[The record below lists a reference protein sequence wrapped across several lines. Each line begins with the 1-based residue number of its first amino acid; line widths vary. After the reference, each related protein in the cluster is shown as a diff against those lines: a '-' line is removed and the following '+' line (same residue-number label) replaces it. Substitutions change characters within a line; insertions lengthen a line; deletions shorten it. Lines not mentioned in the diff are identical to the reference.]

1 MSNDKRAQE
10 LIKAAKKYVW
20 TSLSDYADI
29 EKEPKIFVKGEGC
42 YLVDVNGKRYLDTFA
57 SLLTTISGHHR
68 PEVAQ
73 AVQEQMAQLEFF
85 PNYHDCYTVPI
96 IKLAEKLAQIAPG
109 ELSVSYFVN
118 DGSEACE
125 SAIKMA
131 KQYFWQRGESSRYKI
146 IARRYSYHG
155 ATLGALSATG
165 LPDFAEPFHPL
176 VPGFTHAMS
185 TWCYHCEL
193 DLEPSSCGLACLKN
207 MEQTILGEKPET
219 VAAVIIDPIPGSNIG
234 YPVPPNGYL
243 QGLRELC
250 SKYNIFL
257 IFDEIQVGFGKT
269 GKLFACE
276 HWDMVPD
283 FMCLAK
289 GFTGGYLPMGV
300 VLTTAKIAD
309 EFRRPGKDFR
319 HGFTFSGNP
328 TVAAAVLAHIE
339 IIERENLVERAGT
352 MGKYLKERLEQFYKY
367 HIVGD
372 VRGMGMILAIEL
384 AADRK
389 TKAPLDPKLNVG
401 TWIRDYCWE
410 QGMILRNNG
419 DILVIA
425 PAFTMTKDEADKMLE
440 LMEQA
445 ISGAI
450 KYFKI

>member
-1 MSNDKRAQE
+1 MDQDREAEE
-10 LIKAAKKYVW
+10 LIRAAEKHVW
-20 TSLSDYADI
+20 TSLSDYGDI

-42 YLVDVNGKRYLDTFA
+42 YLIDVNGKRYLDTFA
-57 SLLTTISGHHR
+57 SLLTTICGHHR

-73 AVQEQMAQLEFF
+73 AVQQQMEQLEFF
-85 PNYHDCYTVPI
+85 PNYHDCCTVPV

-109 ELSVSYFVN
+109 NLSVSYFVN

-131 KQYFWQRGESSRYKI
+131 KQYFWQRGERSRYKI
-146 IARRYSYHG
+146 VGRRYSYHG

-176 VPGFTHAMS
+176 VPGFIHAMS

-193 DLEPSSCGLACLKN
+193 DLEPSSCGLVCLKN
-207 MEQTILGEKPET
+207 MEQIILGEKPET

-234 YPVPPNGYL
+234 YPVPPDGYL
-243 QGLRELC
+243 QGLRKLC
-250 SKYNIFL
+250 DRYGIFL

-276 HWDMVPD
+276 NWDVVPD
-283 FMCLAK
+283 FLCLAK
-289 GFTGGYLPMGV
+289 GFSGGYLPMGAV
-300 VLTTAKIAD
+300 ITKPDIAN
-309 EFRRPGKDFR
+309 EFRRKDKDLR
-319 HGFTFSGNP
+319 HGFTFSGHP
-328 TVAAAVLAHIE
+328 TVAAAVLANIG
-339 IIERENLVERAGT
+339 IIERENLVQRAAT
-352 MGKYLKERLEQFYKY
+352 TGKYLKEKLEEFYKFP
-367 HIVGD
+367 IVGD

-384 AADRK
+384 VADRK
-389 TKAPLDPKLNVG
+389 SKTPLDPKLGVG

-410 QGMILRNNG
+410 HGMILRNNG

-425 PAFTMTKDEADKMLE
+425 PAFTISRDDVDKMLR

-445 ISGAI
+445 ISEAVRH
-450 KYFKI
+450 FEL

>member
-1 MSNDKRAQE
+1 MESEREAEE
-10 LIKAAKKYVW
+10 LIRAARKYVW
-20 TSLSDYADI
+20 TSLSDYGDI
-29 EKEPKIFVKGEGC
+29 EKAPKIFVKGEGC
-42 YLVDVNGKRYLDTFA
+42 YLIDVNGKRYLDTFA
-57 SLLTTISGHHR
+57 SLLTTVCGHHR

-73 AVQEQMAQLEFF
+73 AVQRQMAQLEFF
-85 PNYHDCYTVPI
+85 PNYHDCYTVPVI
-96 IKLAEKLAQIAPG
+96 RLAEKLAQIAPG

-131 KQYFWQRGESSRYKI
+131 KQYFWQRGERSHYKI

-165 LPDFAEPFHPL
+165 LPEFREPFQPL
-176 VPGFTHAMS
+176 VPGFIHAMS

-207 MEQTILGEKPET
+207 LEQTILGEHPRT
-219 VAAVIIDPIPGSNIG
+219 VAAVIVDPIPGSNIG
-234 YPVPPNGYL
+234 YPVPPDGYL
-243 QGLRELC
+243 QGLRALC
-250 SKYNIFL
+250 DQYGILL

-276 HWDMVPD
+276 HWDVVPD

-289 GFTGGYLPMGV
+289 GFTGGYLPMGA
-300 VLTTAKIAD
+300 VLTTSQIAD
-309 EFRRPGKDFR
+309 EFRRKNKDFH
-319 HGFTFSGNP
+319 HGFTFSGHP

-339 IIERENLVERAGT
+339 ILEREHLVQRAAT
-352 MGKYLKERLEQFYKY
+352 MGKVLKERLERFYTY
-367 HIVGD
+367 PIVGD
-372 VRGMGMILAIEL
+372 VRGIGMILAIEL
-384 AADRK
+384 VADRE
-389 TKAPLDPKLNVG
+389 TRTPLDPKLQVG

-425 PAFTMTKDEADKMLE
+425 PAFTIAEDEADGMVA

-445 ISGAI
+445 ISEAI
-450 KYFKI
+450 THFRL